1 MKNNIH
7 RETRHRII
15 QKRREKGITQEELGL
30 EINKSQAWIAQIE
43 NGKRHANVENLN
55 AIATALECNFSD
67 LLPEQPIPMENNNE

>member
-43 NGKRHANVENLN
+43 NGKRNVNVENLN
-55 AIATALECNFSD
+55 DIATALECNFSD